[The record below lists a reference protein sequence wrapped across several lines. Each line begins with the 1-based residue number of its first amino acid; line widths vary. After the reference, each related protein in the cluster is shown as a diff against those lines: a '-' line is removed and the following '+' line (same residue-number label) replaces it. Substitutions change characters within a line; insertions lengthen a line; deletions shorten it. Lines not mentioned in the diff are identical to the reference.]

1 MELPKCSQPQDLL
14 VCNYINL
21 IPLQTKGNLTK
32 HMKSKVHQRKCYE
45 MGIVPV
51 PMTVDESQL
60 DADVLAQQ
68 FHDGK
73 VGK

>member
-1 MELPKCSQPQDLL
+1 
-14 VCNYINL
+14 
-21 IPLQTKGNLTK
+21 
-32 HMKSKVHQRKCYE
+32 MKSKVHQRKCYE

-73 VGK
+73 V